1 MNEGVVPR
9 GSCVIDLRLPLKGGD
24 LELSFAERAGVV
36 ERPEVHGESGFAS
49 EPVPRRL
56 GERGVELEGAL
67 LPARVDVEFLR
78 CGRGLDEGCSQ
89 HGRCGSQAF
98 V

>member
-9 GSCVIDLRLPLKGGD
+9 GSGVVDLRLPLKCGD
-24 LELSFAERAGVV
+24 LELSFGERAGVV
-36 ERPEVHGESGFAS
+36 ERSEVDDESGFSS
-49 EPVPRRL
+49 EPVPGRL
-56 GERGVELEGAL
+56 GERRVELEGAL
-67 LPARVDVEFLR
+67 LPARIDVEFLC

-89 HGRCGSQAF
+89 DRRGGSQAF